1 MARGFARSKI
11 TSSHETK
18 LRLFCMSH
26 VSLFASCICIQIS
39 RQRQRRDPKMEGRK
53 LHFTRL
59 FFCRTKIE
67 LNKHKKFNA
76 HKNKVECHFA
86 VLEKFHSALLQLLIV
101 DNFFSSSSLPAL
113 TSCCCRGKFSVFIL
127 SNKFEFPVRE
137 QQQHEKCRWSDI
149 SCRNRMIDARRKR
162 MILHKLLEDDDT
174 LEALELDC
182 SARWLN
188 LRFRISWEV
197 SFLNAAQR
205 KKQSHERVRIS
216 LNLSLKS
223 SKTFFQL

>member
-1 MARGFARSKI
+1 
-11 TSSHETK
+11 
-18 LRLFCMSH
+18 
-26 VSLFASCICIQIS
+26 
-39 RQRQRRDPKMEGRK
+39 MEGRK
-53 LHFTRL
+53 LYVTCF

-67 LNKHKKFNA
+67 LNQHKIFNA

-113 TSCCCRGKFSVFIL
+113 TSCCCRGKFLFYRTN
-127 SNKFEFPVRE
+127 SNSQFATK
-137 QQQHEKCRWSDI
+137 QHHEKCRWSDI

-162 MILHKLLEDDDT
+162 MILHKLLDDCDT

-188 LRFRISWEV
+188 LRFRIYLEKSL
-197 SFLNAAQR
+197 FLNATQR

-216 LNLSLKS
+216 LNLSLLS
-223 SKTFFQL
+223 SKTFFSIINLISNENAIDSSLARESPTCHASSLQ